1 MTNDELKKIKQRGPV
16 YARILE
22 KYVLLLA
29 KEAEKKQYLPTH
41 KRLWSPK
48 AFFVCPCCKEKVQLN
63 TDEGTIMRICK
74 ECNAYMQEK

>member
-1 MTNDELKKIKQRGPV
+1 MTNDELKKIKQRGPI

-29 KEAEKKQYLPTH
+29 EEAEKKQHLP
-41 KRLWSPK
+41 WNPK
-48 AFFVCPCCKEKVQLN
+48 AFSVCPCCKEIIQLD
-63 TDEGTIMRICK
+63 TDEGARVTVCK